1 MKFLI
6 VYGTTE
12 GQTRK
17 IAAFAGDRIKSS
29 GHTVTV
35 LDATSDD
42 VRGLKLREFD
52 GIIVAASLHVGMY
65 QAAVEDFVRARHDTL
80 NGIWT
85 AFYSVSLGAASKDPA
100 DLTGV
105 NKCVERF
112 MTATSWRPGAIHHI
126 VGAFRYTQYDFFKRW
141 AMKAI
146 AYEKGVST
154 DASQDLEMTDWM
166 QVASLTD
173 AFVAAVAKLR
183 GASADVNAGAKVP
196 EDVRPS
202 KASEQRSLS

>member
-1 MKFLI
+1 MNFLI

-17 IAAFAGDRIKSS
+17 IAAFAGDRIKLS

-35 LDATSDD
+35 VDATSDGA
-42 VRGLKLREFD
+42 RELKLGEFD
-52 GIIVAASLHVGMY
+52 GIIVAASLHAGMY

-80 NGIWT
+80 NGIFT
-85 AFYSVSLGAASKDPA
+85 AFYSVSLGAASKDPT
-100 DLTGV
+100 DLSGV

-112 MTATSWRPGAIHHI
+112 VTATSWRPGAIHHI

-146 AYEKGVST
+146 AYEKGVPTNS
-154 DASQDLEMTDWM
+154 SHDLEMTDWI

-183 GASADVNAGAKVP
+183 GFTAGADARHP
-196 EDVRPS
+196 EGVSAR
-202 KASEQRSLS
+202 KATQHGNVS